1 MFSRSSRKQHSLR
14 FDLAVRAP
22 FCLDTT
28 SREECQCVHK
38 TQLCLL
44 VGRNVHHDDDAVK
57 CGQKRAYCLV
67 SFKCM
72 NGLINRYFTMPEIV
86 RRDHYERTQGRDFE
100 GLITDWL
107 PAVPRAR
114 PSRTL
119 YEQGPSRAASGLPPR
134 VIVHAFVVSTWGPPS
149 FSGAL
154 ATKSCRY
161 YCLCR

>member
-119 YEQGPSRAASGLPPR
+119 YELGSLPCRFRIAATSYSTCFCCLHLGTSELFWRSRYKILPILLS
-134 VIVHAFVVSTWGPPS
+134 V
-149 FSGAL
+149 
-154 ATKSCRY
+154 
-161 YCLCR
+161 